1 MNLYTRV
8 CTQVIHGIQHPL
20 YWIVKGRTA
29 YDNPKG
35 FCSTICQLNVK
46 KFAKL
51 QILTILLIL
60 SRKWPR
66 MNFDRNFLCLED
78 KNDLMRFIIKIDLY
92 VAERYWSSAYFKC
105 FRAFFGKNSFVPI
118 LLFVTKSQITKF
130 AILIF
135 ASQFVRRWRAE
146 LSTNLKGT
154 AWNFQAK
161 CVCNTF
167 FFSG

>member
-1 MNLYTRV
+1 MRILLTKDWE
-8 CTQVIHGIQHPL
+8 I
-20 YWIVKGRTA
+20 KGRIGNVIFA
-29 YDNPKG
+29 KHANDNLKG
-35 FCSTICQLNVK
+35 FYHAIYWQNGK
-46 KFAKL
+46 KIANFNNLAGNGL
-51 QILTILLIL
+51 EWIL
-60 SRKWPR
+60 
-66 MNFDRNFLCLED
+66 MEFFLCLD

>member
-1 MNLYTRV
+1 MGLTAFTWSLMRILL
-8 CTQVIHGIQHPL
+8 TKD
-20 YWIVKGRTA
+20 WIVKGQNCIWQSQRVLQHNLSAKRQKICKTA
-29 YDNPKG
+29 NFNNLAGNGLKWILIEIF
-35 FCSTICQLNVK
+35 FCL
-46 KFAKL
+46 
-51 QILTILLIL
+51 
-60 SRKWPR
+60 
-66 MNFDRNFLCLED
+66 D

-105 FRAFFGKNSFVPI
+105 SRAFFGKNSFVPI